1 MQQQVYE
8 LRYIWQWISFFI
20 LSISVC
26 SSNPAD
32 FMNSKLDFKT
42 LWKSLLICCKFYWNI
57 KKTWLYQFKFSVLFC
72 RYKHSIKICWL
83 TKRWCRLNDKPHIP
97 CCKEHCGR
105 TATNQRFWSEISLVI
120 ASTFF
125 LVAQLYIFLVVASS
139 MFLWYSLMQSHP
151 VPCVW
156 PCHEWVFLL
165 LWYVMWNIYVL
176 FSFSFLSI
184 FCSRPCKTFLSN

>member
-1 MQQQVYE
+1 MNLNFPFCFAGTNTVLKSVDLQKDDVVLMTSHTYLAVRNTVEELQQTKGSD
-8 LRYIWQWISFFI
+8 L
-20 LSISVC
+20 
-26 SSNPAD
+26 
-32 FMNSKLDFKT
+32 KL
-42 LWKSLLICCKFYWNI
+42 
-57 KKTWLYQFKFSVLFC
+57 
-72 RYKHSIKICWL
+72 
-83 TKRWCRLNDKPHIP
+83 
-97 CCKEHCGR
+97 
-105 TATNQRFWSEISLVI
+105 SLVI

-139 MFLWYSLMQSHP
+139 MFLWHSLMQSHP

-156 PCHEWVFLL
+156 SCHEWVFLL